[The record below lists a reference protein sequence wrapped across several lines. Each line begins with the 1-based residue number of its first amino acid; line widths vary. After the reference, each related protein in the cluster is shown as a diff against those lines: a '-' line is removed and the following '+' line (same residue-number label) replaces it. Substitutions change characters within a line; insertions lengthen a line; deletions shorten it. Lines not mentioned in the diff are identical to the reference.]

1 MASRKKKSSKQS
13 DTNTKKRLENI
24 VFFVDRSLGE
34 KIVPTLLREFG
45 LNIESHSAHFVQDA
59 PDVE

>member
-1 MASRKKKSSKQS
+1 
-13 DTNTKKRLENI
+13 